1 MKVNEPYIYFEIFH
15 LDKENSKYEI
25 ELAFNGKFRLLR
37 IEPPCNDRNIVA
49 VGDEIGELVQ
59 WAIENE

>member
-1 MKVNEPYIYFEIFH
+1 MNEPYIYFEIFH

-25 ELAFNGKFRLLR
+25 EVAFNGKFSLVK
-37 IEPPCNDRNIVA
+37 IEPPCNDRAIVA